1 MDLSLKTYQKTN
13 GIFGKILKDASTLK
27 SFDGKSW
34 SGLRITAKEFD
45 ENKKVLQIIL
55 PNMSISAQQM
65 LELQAAEVYIENE
78 YKIQLLL
85 TVATK

>member
-1 MDLSLKTYQKTN
+1 MSLKTYQKPN

-27 SFDGKSW
+27 SFDGKTWDGTTIRASQY
-34 SGLRITAKEFD
+34 D
-45 ENKKVLQIIL
+45 KKVLQIIL
-55 PNMSISAQQM
+55 PDMSISAQQM